1 MNNIRAKVYAY
12 RMNDASKN
20 FKKIQ
25 RVVWESLRSP
35 KLLSFLKL
43 AGAVV
48 GVVHA
53 IDELSSAPRAPKSQ
67 IGFKPQPGPE
77 IEEDEENDEY
87 EW

>member
-1 MNNIRAKVYAY
+1 MNNITPKVYAY

-20 FKKIQ
+20 LKKIQ
-25 RVVWESLRSP
+25 KVVWESLRSP

-53 IDELSSAPRAPKSQ
+53 IDELSSAPRAAKTQ
-67 IGFKPQPGPE
+67 IGFKPPVEPE
-77 IEEDEENDEY
+77 EEADEENDEY